1 MEWCFCSQTGHIYLL
16 MPLIS
21 KIAKYMILT
30 LNHNYLRLGPL
41 YWCSLTYHSSQ
52 FILPKMIYLHISL
65 HIILSC
71 TSVLLPHCHCLS
83 QALRWFLSSYSAL
96 LSLLFCSFMPQS
108 FDPLSGLSPHRC
120 FVLHGVKGCCYLRL
134 AGLASAVLGRRAE
147 WDRSYQHSEPLPSVN
162 TSVSSS
168 LAPHANY
175 TLIARLE
182 HSPIRMGPFWN

>member
-1 MEWCFCSQTGHIYLL
+1 MEWCFCSQTGHSYLL

-21 KIAKYMILT
+21 KIAKYMILI
-30 LNHNYLRLGPL
+30 HNYLRLDHYTDAHLLIIHPNLSSLKLSIYTSLCIFSFPAPL
-41 YWCSLTYHSSQ
+41 SFFPIAIAWVKPC
-52 FILPKMIYLHISL
+52 
-65 HIILSC
+65 
-71 TSVLLPHCHCLS
+71 
-83 QALRWFLSSYSAL
+83 RWFLSSYSAL
-96 LSLLFCSFMPQS
+96 LVVCSFMPQS

-120 FVLHGVKGCCYLRL
+120 FVLRGVKGCCYLRL
-134 AGLASAVLGRRAE
+134 AGLASAVLGWRAE